1 MSTVVFILAVLGAP
15 CAIGL
20 PLTRL
25 SSLRDFTTPA
35 RIAIGWAGGT
45 VILTIMMTVFS
56 ALGFVWRPWLI
67 AAIATVSIVG
77 AMKMGAPR
85 NRTGA
90 TGWQKDWPSTGAAL
104 LCTISA
110 FTGLIQFAIGA
121 ATSADLS
128 YFWGVKA
135 VHFSIARG
143 LDFQWMQLPHLIHL
157 HPTYPPLWPVSL
169 AWGALVSDSFPW
181 TVVPVVTWV
190 YLIATAFV
198 VHSLLR
204 NNLRRHGALIVTGLW
219 LAVLT
224 GSAIRSF
231 SGGSAEGPLV
241 FFVTVAV
248 TALVIEDRRGQ
259 PMHRWLAAGALAGAV
274 LTKSEGAVAA
284 VLVIAGT
291 AIRDASWH
299 TPGVVRSTARLAF
312 PALAAAG
319 LWFAIKVSHG
329 LPLTD
334 PIRESAF
341 VIDFSHLEVTLKVC
355 ARLLVPGVLLVGW
368 LTPLAA
374 AATTKPLQPLRA
386 LPALLVAGG
395 LPVFA
400 VVYYLHSTSNPVELI
415 VWTFPRLIQ
424 PAISAW
430 IVGLGVIC
438 LSRPV
443 TAPEAET

>member
-1 MSTVVFILAVLGAP
+1 
-15 CAIGL
+15 
-20 PLTRL
+20 
-25 SSLRDFTTPA
+25 
-35 RIAIGWAGGT
+35 
-45 VILTIMMTVFS
+45 MMTVFS
-56 ALGFVWRPWLI
+56 ALGLAWRPWLI
-67 AAIATVSIVG
+67 GAIAAISVLWAFRMEVPWSR
-77 AMKMGAPR
+77 ADEA
-85 NRTGA
+85 
-90 TGWQKDWPSTGAAL
+90 GWRIDWPSTVAL
-104 LCTISA
+104 LLCAISA
-110 FTGLIQFAIGA
+110 AAGLFQFSTGS

-135 VHFSIARG
+135 IHFSIVRG

-169 AWGALVSDSFPW
+169 AWGALVSESIPW
-181 TVVPVVTWV
+181 PVVPIVTWV

-204 NNLRRHGALIVTGLW
+204 NSLRRHTAMVVTGLW

-248 TALVIEDRRGQ
+248 TALVIEDLRGQ

-274 LTKSEGAVAA
+274 LTKSEGAIAA

-355 ARLLVPGVLLVGW
+355 ARLFAPGVLLVGW

-386 LPALLVAGG
+386 LPALLVAVG

-400 VVYYLHSTSNPVELI
+400 VVYYLHSTGNPVELI

-443 TAPEAET
+443 NAPEAET